1 MNHTNTTA
9 HGPAHIA
16 EQYLAAW
23 NERDPAAR
31 RAKVACAFTLDASY
45 LDPMMRGDGHTGIDA
60 MIGAAQ
66 GHFPGMRFVLDGTP
80 DGHNDVVRFSWSL
93 GLPGAEPVARGTDVA
108 TVSDDG
114 RLVKVTGFL
123 DAAPGQQAGAQ

>member
-1 MNHTNTTA
+1 MNNANHSA
-9 HGPAHIA
+9 ISIA
-16 EQYLAAW
+16 EQYLSVW
-23 NERDPAAR
+23 NERDAAAR

-66 GHFPGMRFVLDGTP
+66 DHFPGMRFVLDGTP

-93 GLPGAEPVARGTDVA
+93 GAPGAEPVARGTDVA
-108 TVSDDG
+108 VVSGDG
-114 RLVKVTGFL
+114 RLAKVTGFL
-123 DAAPGQQAGAQ
+123 DAAAGAQ

>member
-1 MNHTNTTA
+1 MHNVSPIHT
-9 HGPAHIA
+9 PVHIA
-16 EQYLAAW
+16 EQYLSAW

-45 LDPMMRGDGHTGIDA
+45 LDPMMRGDGHNGIDA

-66 GHFPGMRFVLDGTP
+66 GHFPGMLFVLDGTP

-93 GLPGAEPVARGTDVA
+93 GAPGAEPVARGTDVA
-108 TVSDDG
+108 TVSGDG
-114 RLVKVTGFL
+114 RLAKVTGFL
-123 DAAPGQQAGAQ
+123 NQA

>member
-1 MNHTNTTA
+1 MQNATHDATR
-9 HGPAHIA
+9 IA
-16 EQYLAAW
+16 KQYLSTW
-23 NERDPAAR
+23 NERDAAVR
-31 RAKVACAFTLDASY
+31 RAKVASTFTLDASY
-45 LDPMMRGDGHTGIDA
+45 LDPMMRGNGHTGIDA

-66 GHFPGMRFVLDGTP
+66 DHFPGMQFALDGTP

-123 DAAPGQQAGAQ
+123 NQA

>member
-1 MNHTNTTA
+1 MHNAT
-9 HGPAHIA
+9 HIA
-16 EQYLAAW
+16 EQYLSAW
-23 NERDPAAR
+23 NERDASAR
-31 RAKVACAFTLDASY
+31 RAKVARAFTLDASY

-108 TVSDDG
+108 TVSGDG
-114 RLVKVTGFL
+114 RLAKVTGFL
-123 DAAPGQQAGAQ
+123 NAAPEPQAGAR